1 MGSSKGSST
10 TTVEMTPE
18 QKDILATQAN
28 ALKNTFLPAYEQ
40 TIGGATNVLNQV
52 NPAATTAAQTALDV
66 AGQTGRLQQV
76 GGTEAYTTGLGGQE
90 QTAGYQQRVGQG
102 LTGAG
107 AGGVGSTADYQSG
120 LGQGLTGYG
129 SSQLA
134 QLFSPDYKSQ
144 QIQASMQPARE
155 DIREQVGSQNA
166 LFGGSGNAG
175 SSRYA
180 LARENLSQLGEQ
192 RLGTVAAATSAGVE
206 QQRQNAANAL
216 LGAGQGAT
224 GQAGG
229 LYSSLLGAGQTA
241 TGAAQQGYGG
251 LSALGGQGLT
261 AATNA
266 AGLRVGLAQTPQDIY
281 NKYAS
286 VVFGVPQASTTPN
299 FAGTQGGTSTG
310 KSTSA
315 AFPKFGG

>member
-10 TTVEMTPE
+10 VEMTPE
-18 QKDILATQAN
+18 QRDVLATQAS
-28 ALKNTFLPAYEQ
+28 ALKNVFMPAYTN
-40 TIGGATNVLNQV
+40 TIGGAGNAYNTT
-52 NPAATTAAQTALDV
+52 NPAATTAAQTALNV
-66 AGQTGRLQQV
+66 AGQTGALQQA
-76 GGTEAYTTGLGGQE
+76 GGTQAYQTGLGGQE
-90 QTAGYQQRVGQG
+90 QTAGYQQGLGQG

-107 AGGVGSTADYQSG
+107 ASGVGNTASYQQG

-266 AGLRVGLAQTPQDIY
+266 AGLRVGLAQTPQDVY

-299 FAGTQGGTSTG
+299 FAGTQGATG
-310 KSTSA
+310 KSSG
-315 AFPKFGG
+315 FKL

>member
-1 MGSSKGSST
+1 MGLQKGSST
-10 TTVEMTPE
+10 STVQMPPE
-18 QKDILATQAN
+18 QRDVLATQAS
-28 ALKNTFLPAYEQ
+28 ALKNVFMPAYAN
-40 TIGGATNVLNQV
+40 TIAGAGEAFNKA
-52 NPAATTAAQTALDV
+52 NPAANTAAQTALNV
-66 AGQTGRLQQV
+66 AGQTGALQQA
-76 GGTEAYTTGLGGQE
+76 GGTQAYQTGLGGQE

-175 SSRYA
+175 SSRYS
-180 LARENLSQLGEQ
+180 LARENLKQLGEQ

-216 LGAGQGAT
+216 LGAGQAAT
-224 GQAGG
+224 GQAGS
-229 LYSSLLGAGQTA
+229 LYGSLLGAGQ
-241 TGAAQQGYGG
+241 G
-251 LSALGGQGLT
+251 
-261 AATNA
+261 ATNA
-266 AGLRVGLAQTPQDIY
+266 AQAGYGNLANQGQAGLGAANQAAASRIGYAGTPQDVY

-286 VVFGVPQASTTPN
+286 VIFGVPQQSTTPN
-299 FAGTQGGTSTG
+299 FAGTQG
-310 KSTSA
+310 STSSGKGMNITA
-315 AFPKFGG
+315 PKWG

>member
-1 MGSSKGSST
+1 MGAGKGSST

-18 QKDILATQAN
+18 QKDILATQAS
-28 ALKNTFLPAYEQ
+28 ALKDVFMPAYKS
-40 TIGGATNVLNQV
+40 TVGGATDVLNRV
-52 NPAATTAAQTALDV
+52 DPAATTAAQTAMNV
-66 AGQTGRLQQV
+66 AGQTGQLQQA
-76 GGTEAYTTGLGGQE
+76 GGTQAYKTGLGGQE
-90 QTAGYQQRVGQG
+90 QTAGYQQGLGTG
-102 LTGAG
+102 LTAAG
-107 AGGVGSTADYQSG
+107 AGGVGGTADYQSG
-120 LGQGLTGYG
+120 LGRGLTGYG

-166 LFGGSGNAG
+166 LFGGSGGAG

-216 LGAGQGAT
+216 LGAGQTAT

-229 LYSSLLGAGQTA
+229 LYGSLLGAGQGA
-241 TGAAQQGYGG
+241 TSGAQAGYGN

-266 AGLRVGLAQTPQDIY
+266 AGLRVGLAQTPQDVY

-299 FAGTQGGTSTG
+299 FAGTQGGTSSG
-310 KSTSA
+310 KGFNLQA
-315 AFPKFGG
+315 PKWG